1 MLKTICTAA
10 ALLSVS
16 ALPAFA
22 AAGDFSPMRKPQGEM
37 TYGTSPNLPPAGYT
51 GQWWRSPNKCD
62 YSRAG
67 RPGEIVWYLIINTA
81 HRGCK
86 PYLVQQ
92 GFKDAY

>member
-1 MLKTICTAA
+1 MLNTLGLATG
-10 ALLSVS
+10 LLMAS
-16 ALPAFA
+16 ALSATAFS
-22 AAGDFSPMRKPQGEM
+22 GDHSPMRKPVGEM
-37 TYGTSPNLPPAGYT
+37 TYGTSPMLPPPGYAS
-51 GQWWRSPNKCD
+51 QWWTSPNKCD

-67 RPGEIVWYLIINTA
+67 RPGEIVWFLIINTA